1 MCIGCQDHRAEK
13 LSRAFGFIHSV
24 LCWGDNHWGSKLTKW
39 QGHLEGRASEKQAKC
54 HGAVSCGHQQKL
66 AWSSFSS
73 VTFGAQQQANL
84 LILHCRHFPHCHI
97 PRKLLCPKRQNN
109 VTVSVFPFLPC
120 KRLNTLGVS
129 VGWRVVLMEYDCRF
143 DSSTARFSCPTS
155 ASNPL
160 FTLSCMY
167 SLSRRFLST
176 FQGPGILLHT

>member
-1 MCIGCQDHRAEK
+1 MCIGCQDQRAEK
-13 LSRAFGFIHSV
+13 PSRAFGFIHSV
-24 LCWGDNHWGSKLTKW
+24 LCWGGNHWGSRLTKW

-54 HGAVSCGHQQKL
+54 HGAVSCRHQQKL

-73 VTFGAQQQANL
+73 VTFVAQQQANL

-143 DSSTARFSCPTS
+143 DSSTARLSCPTS